1 MVSFSTQILNL
12 WALITLST
20 YFTVTPIFLG
30 AKKIGKKRKLRGIF
44 LNETRKENLEAF
56 SGMRRTFNEKDFN
69 FSEDK
74 VHWHYMLI
82 QLL

>member
-30 AKKIGKKRKLRGIF
+30 AKKIGKQEKLRGIF
-44 LNETRKENLEAF
+44 LNEP
-56 SGMRRTFNEKDFN
+56 N
-69 FSEDK
+69 F
-74 VHWHYMLI
+74 
-82 QLL
+82 Q